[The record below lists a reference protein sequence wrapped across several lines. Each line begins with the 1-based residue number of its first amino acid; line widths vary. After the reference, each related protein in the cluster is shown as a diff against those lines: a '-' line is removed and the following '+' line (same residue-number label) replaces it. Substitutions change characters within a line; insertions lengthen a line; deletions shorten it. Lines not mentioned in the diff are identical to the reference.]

1 MFFQETEIRAWL
13 VCITPLALSLSL
25 SFICIDKLF
34 KEKYVH

>member
-13 VCITPLALSLSL
+13 VCITPLALSLS
-25 SFICIDKLF
+25 FICIDKLF